1 MIISLVL
8 SSFLTLN
15 SDTIDN
21 PHQVDEVV
29 VVSSKT
35 DRGKRSVK
43 GSLASIDE
51 HLATL
56 SHVSLVRRGSYASE
70 AVVNNMSSERV
81 STTIDGMKIFY
92 ACTDKMDPV
101 TSYVESGNLQ
111 SISLNSGLEGNPQ
124 STGNIGGSL
133 DMRLRKTGFNK
144 APFQLNTAAGY
155 ESNGNMQIYGADAA
169 LSSSRFY
176 TNFGLFYR
184 KANNYKAGGNIEIP
198 FSQFQKVNFFT
209 NLGFRFPSHNRQY
222 DILEATV
229 IYDKATNVG
238 YPALTMDVAKAEALI
253 TSISYKHQFLHPL
266 LVSWETKAYYNHIVH
281 IMDDTKRPDVA
292 IHMDMPGKSTTAGLY
307 SMLLLRNSIHDATI
321 NYDLYYNRRFADMTM
336 YPGEA
341 SPMYMVT
348 WPDVG
353 TFNTGIAL
361 ADAITLATEHTLY
374 LNTKWAIQSQHLHNE
389 EGYKALKV
397 FFPQMKQQYQ
407 QVIGR
412 ISANYEWAPRNW
424 KISLG
429 TGWGSRA
436 ATITEAY
443 GYYLNNTYDRYDYI
457 GNPHLKNE
465 SAIECN
471 ATIRYI
477 SAKKEHNWKYNI
489 GIDANTFF
497 FSNYIIGQFEQRISP
512 MTVGAEGVK
521 VYANIPH
528 ARIINSRLSTQLE
541 TPQIKNIYLIWAN
554 NISYSQGTDNHGDNL
569 PFIAPWQFTTS
580 LNIVGTTWSAQI
592 QWKGDAKQR
601 SYGWKY
607 GETTTP
613 AYSILNITAEYQF
626 PLSTLNI
633 TARAGVENL
642 LDRNYSTYSD
652 WNKLPQKGRNFYI
665 SFALKI

>member
-8 SSFLTLN
+8 SSFLTFN
-15 SDTIDN
+15 NDTTDTPRQI
-21 PHQVDEVV
+21 DEVV
-29 VVSSKT
+29 VVSSKV
-35 DRGKRSVK
+35 GANKHSVK
-43 GSLASIDE
+43 GTIASIDE
-51 HLATL
+51 HLSEL
-56 SHVSLVRRGSYASE
+56 SHVTLVRRGSYASE
-70 AVVNNMSSERV
+70 PIVNNMASERV
-81 STTIDGMKIFY
+81 SVTIDGMKIFY

-101 TSYVESGNLQ
+101 TSYVESSNLQ
-111 SISLNSGLEGNPQ
+111 SISLNSGLNGNPQ

-133 DMRLRKTGFNK
+133 DLKLHKTGFNK
-144 APFQLNTAAGY
+144 APFQLNASAGY
-155 ESNGNMQIYGADAA
+155 ESNGNIQIYGADAA
-169 LSSSRFY
+169 FSSSRFY
-176 TNFGLFYR
+176 TNFGGFFR
-184 KANNYKAGGNIEIP
+184 KANNYKAGGNKEIP
-198 FSQFQKVNFFT
+198 FSQFQKYNIFINAGYKTTQNDKIEGTIIF
-209 NLGFRFPSHNRQY
+209 
-222 DILEATV
+222 
-229 IYDKATNVG
+229 DKATNVG
-238 YPALTMDVAKAEALI
+238 YPALAMDVAKAEAVI
-253 TSISYKHQFLHPL
+253 TSLAYQHIFNHPL
-266 LVSWETKAYYNHIVH
+266 IASWETKAYYNHITH
-281 IMDDTKRPDVA
+281 IMDDTKRPDVQ
-292 IHMDMPGKSTTAGLY
+292 IHMDMPGKSYTTGIYSILY
-307 SMLLLRNSIHDATI
+307 LRNNTHDASI

-361 ADAITLATEHTLY
+361 ADAITLATEHTLF

-528 ARIINSRLSTQLE
+528 AHIINTQLSTQIE
-541 TPQIKNIYLIWAN
+541 TPRIHQILFRWTG
-554 NISYSQGTDNHGDNL
+554 NISYSQGKDNQGDNL
-569 PFIAPWQFTTS
+569 PFIAPWTFTTS
-580 LNIVGTTWSAQI
+580 LNIEATKWSAQI
-592 QWKGDAKQR
+592 LWKGNARQN

-607 GETTTP
+607 GERIT
-613 AYSILNITAEYQF
+613 AGYGILNISAQHLFNVSSHTI
-626 PLSTLNI
+626 TL
-633 TARAGVENL
+633 RAGAENI
-642 LDRNYSTYSD
+642 LDHDYTTYSD

>member
-1 MIISLVL
+1 
-8 SSFLTLN
+8 
-15 SDTIDN
+15 
-21 PHQVDEVV
+21 
-29 VVSSKT
+29 
-35 DRGKRSVK
+35 
-43 GSLASIDE
+43 
-51 HLATL
+51 
-56 SHVSLVRRGSYASE
+56 
-70 AVVNNMSSERV
+70 
-81 STTIDGMKIFY
+81 
-92 ACTDKMDPV
+92 
-101 TSYVESGNLQ
+101 
-111 SISLNSGLEGNPQ
+111 
-124 STGNIGGSL
+124 
-133 DMRLRKTGFNK
+133 
-144 APFQLNTAAGY
+144 
-155 ESNGNMQIYGADAA
+155 
-169 LSSSRFY
+169 
-176 TNFGLFYR
+176 
-184 KANNYKAGGNIEIP
+184 
-198 FSQFQKVNFFT
+198 
-209 NLGFRFPSHNRQY
+209 
-222 DILEATV
+222 
-229 IYDKATNVG
+229 
-238 YPALTMDVAKAEALI
+238 
-253 TSISYKHQFLHPL
+253 
-266 LVSWETKAYYNHIVH
+266 
-281 IMDDTKRPDVA
+281 
-292 IHMDMPGKSTTAGLY
+292 MPGKSYTTGIYSILY
-307 SMLLLRNSIHDATI
+307 LRNNTHDASI

-353 TFNTGIAL
+353 TLNTDIAL

-528 ARIINSRLSTQLE
+528 AHIINTQLSTQIE
-541 TPQIKNIYLIWAN
+541 TPRIHQILFKWTGNIC
-554 NISYSQGTDNHGDNL
+554 YSQGKDNQGDNL
-569 PFIAPWQFTTS
+569 PFIAPWTFTTS
-580 LNIVGTTWSAQI
+580 LNIEATKWSAQI
-592 QWKGDAKQR
+592 LWKGNARQN

-607 GETTTP
+607 GETITP
-613 AYSILNITAEYQF
+613 GYGILNASIQHHFNLSSHIIT
-626 PLSTLNI
+626 L
-633 TARAGVENL
+633 RAGVENL

-665 SFALKI
+665 SFNLSPRPRK